1 MMRPVVDIASGR
13 QTPLNAQH
21 QRLPDTG
28 GVSNVTL
35 MVCRAALT
43 AACSSRSLLAR
54 FKPLRQPTRK
64 GVYRMHRP
72 DQPPAPPARAA
83 PTSRWRRRV
92 FYYTG
97 GLALIVIGALIGL
110 MGLIKVQGVII
121 PLNIELREGAW
132 PTRRWCRPEPRV
144 RMRPR
149 RSCDIPTGA
158 PRSSGELPRRSS
170 GAWPWPPNRS
180 LRPSG
185 GAAWGIC
192 WWRCCWWR
200 VGSRRSSGSWS
211 AVGDGAS
218 GASPGLVARPPAHP
232 PGEASLRPST
242 GSAPPGR
249 RGRWGRSGAPSRR
262 AGTAWASPSTTTRVS
277 RPPTGSLPRKAYV
290 VASGNPLGRKQESG
304 FRRMLR

>member
-1 MMRPVVDIASGR
+1 MMRPLVDIASGR

-64 GVYRMHRP
+64 GVNRMHRP

-121 PLNIELREGAW
+121 PLNIELREGCLAD
-132 PTRRWCRPEPRV
+132 PSLVPPRASCPHEAEAILRYPDGRTEVIRGTPEKVQRRVAVATEPL
-144 RMRPR
+144 
-149 RSCDIPTGA
+149 I
-158 PRSSGELPRRSS
+158 
-170 GAWPWPPNRS
+170 
-180 LRPSG
+180 
-185 GAAWGIC
+185 AAER
-192 WWRCCWWR
+192 WR
-200 VGSRRSSGSWS
+200 GLGYL
-211 AVGDGAS
+211 
-218 GASPGLVARPPAHP
+218 LVAMLLVESGIA
-232 PGEASLRPST
+232 AIVWQLV
-242 GSAPPGR
+242 R
-249 RGRWGRSGAPSRR
+249 RGRWR
-262 AGTAWASPSTTTRVS
+262 
-277 RPPTGSLPRKAYV
+277 
-290 VASGNPLGRKQESG
+290 
-304 FRRMLR
+304 FRRFARPGGEATSSPAG